1 MLLQSALISIGTA
14 SSSWKQKEFVCP
26 DSIHHCDSSKT
37 KEEQLM
43 LEKTPTHFR

>member
-26 DSIHHCDSSKT
+26 DSHPSLQFFKNKGRAAHVGKNT
-37 KEEQLM
+37 R
-43 LEKTPTHFR
+43 PF